1 MAESNPVTAGDIEK
15 YGYHQELHR
24 SLSFTDLLVYGL
36 VFMVPIAPFGIFG
49 SVFQGSGGM
58 VALAYAIGM
67 VAMMFTAMSYSQMSR
82 AFPMAG
88 SVYTYAGRGI
98 AAPVGFLS
106 GWMILLDYVLVPSL
120 LYLIAG
126 VAMNSL
132 ISSVPVWLWLVAFV
146 VLNTAV
152 NYAGIEF
159 TAKVNKIMLIGELIV
174 LAIFIVIGIVALA
187 QGKGR
192 GFDFTPIYNADT
204 FSWSLVFGAV
214 SIAVLSFLGFD
225 GISMLAEEN
234 RESANQIGRAM
245 VAALLLAG
253 TLFIVQ
259 TWVASL
265 LVPDPDALISKGDP
279 GGTAFY
285 DAADVAGGGAWLGNL
300 TALATAIA
308 WGFANSLVAQAATS
322 RLLFAMARDRQL
334 PSFLAKVHPKKGVPT
349 NATFLVAVGLP
360 GVGPLHGRPRRRH
373 HPALDAGQLR
383 RPQCLSRPACL
394 GGLALHRPS
403 GEPQL
408 VGPPRRAGHRVPDP
422 RLRGDQ
428 RQGRGPGARLHL
440 AGHRCSDPRLPD
452 RDRSAAL
459 TDDGGL
465 CALAGL
471 TVGIRWSRTAPAP
484 APRTHLESRTTYLKN
499 SGPPPPTNGNPCSR
513 SATPPPT
520 SKPTR
525 PKARSTSTSGSAT
538 PGACCSRTRRTSRR
552 SARPSSA
559 TWPRS
564 SPSSTSAA

>member
-1 MAESNPVTAGDIEK
+1 MTDPNPVAAGDIER
-15 YGYHQELHR
+15 YGYQQELHR
-24 SLSFTDLLVYGL
+24 SLSFADLLVYGL

-58 VALAYAIGM
+58 VALAYAVGM
-67 VAMMFTAMSYSQMSR
+67 VAMMFTALSYSQMSR

-106 GWMILLDYVLVPSL
+106 GWMILLDYVLVPGL

-132 ISSVPVWLWLVAFV
+132 FSSVPVWVWLVGFV

-159 TAKVNKIMLIGELIV
+159 TAKVNKVMLIGELIV

-192 GFDFTPIYNADT
+192 GFDFSPIYNADT

-234 RESANQIGRAM
+234 RESANQIGRSM

-285 DAADVAGGGAWLGNL
+285 DAADVAGGGVWLGNL

-322 RLLFAMARDRQL
+322 RLLYAMARDRQL

-349 NATFLVAVGLP
+349 NATFLVAVVSLGLGLYMAARDDGITLLSTLVNFGALSAFLVLHVSVVWHYVGRQGSRNWWAHVIAP
-360 GVGPLHGRPRRRH
+360 TIGFLILGYVVINAKVAAQELGFVWLGIGVLILIFLMATG
-373 HPALDAGQLR
+373 R
-383 RPQCLSRPACL
+383 RPS
-394 GGLALHRPS
+394 LAM
-403 GEPQL
+403 
-408 VGPPRRAGHRVPDP
+408 VD
-422 RLRGDQ
+422 
-428 RQGRGPGARLHL
+428 
-440 AGHRCSDPRLPD
+440 
-452 RDRSAAL
+452 SA
-459 TDDGGL
+459 
-465 CALAGL
+465 
-471 TVGIRWSRTAPAP
+471 
-484 APRTHLESRTTYLKN
+484 
-499 SGPPPPTNGNPCSR
+499 PTQ
-513 SATPPPT
+513 T
-520 SKPTR
+520 K
-525 PKARSTSTSGSAT
+525 
-538 PGACCSRTRRTSRR
+538 
-552 SARPSSA
+552 
-559 TWPRS
+559 
-564 SPSSTSAA
+564 SPS